1 MSDLPLDELQAVVDK
16 WIRAHG
22 GYWDEWANLARL
34 TEEVGEV
41 AAAFQRLRGWRP
53 RPSEVDLAGELGDVL
68 WVLLVIANQQGLSL
82 AEAFARTLDKVTA
95 RDGDDWRAWAAKR
108 ASRCAAEDRGNRD

>member
-1 MSDLPLDELQAVVDK
+1 MSERGLDALQAQVDA

-34 TEEVGEV
+34 AEECGEV
-41 AAAFQRLRGWRP
+41 AAAFQRLRGFRP
-53 RPSEVDLAGELGDVL
+53 RPAEADLAAELGDVL

-82 AEAFARTLDKVTA
+82 ADAFEATLAKVTA
-95 RDGDDWRAWAAKR
+95 RDAADW
-108 ASRCAAEDRGNRD
+108 DRWTPPGEGPDTAP